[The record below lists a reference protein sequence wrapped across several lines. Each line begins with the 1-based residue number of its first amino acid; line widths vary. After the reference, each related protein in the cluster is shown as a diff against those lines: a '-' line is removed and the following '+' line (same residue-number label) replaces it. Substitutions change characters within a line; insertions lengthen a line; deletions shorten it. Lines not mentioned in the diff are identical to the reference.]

1 MASEISV
8 SLLSILDQLLPV
20 LEEIE
25 GTSQRFKES
34 LAILQGIQS
43 TQFVDDLARTRLN
56 DESCAIVFH
65 RLATC
70 LDEARILKS
79 DYLSEAFN
87 ILADASRKPEWR
99 YDLGKRKSRSKHAG
113 WPPNPKHESYGYSH
127 EQWLDIS
134 DTLAIMHFV
143 SYQTA
148 VLTTVVL
155 ECGGLELLLR
165 CANLKL
171 WPDTVTTALWNICA
185 ESEPEAGAAAES
197 ANEDDS
203 DMSTIACI
211 QLSLRSIREC
221 DDLNGMS
228 LLAGEIEDGRRHA
241 STIKDLLGLA
251 DAVTDGS
258 WKEMVAELLE
268 KATSGQYHIPPTGS
282 VKNIIPRGTRLIK
295 PDLRPQDFLSE
306 LLTGSGRRLA
316 MSHPECNCDVT
327 RAIAILLSQEEMQQE
342 LIREDLVST
351 FLEVPSWES
360 TASEHNAAGHKV
372 PRAMT
377 MVRQSLFKTIYDVSA
392 LAEFAA
398 RYAKVSECPR
408 LVSSCIDA
416 LGNVSNMRQTKVSVG
431 VIPATSACVVLANLT
446 KSTDFALFLVQHR
459 KVHLAIGLIL
469 RQREDSTTVFPALA
483 LLDRLAI
490 PPENKVAIVDGGII
504 SELLRFVNDFDV
516 QPMVQR
522 EAVSV
527 MRKAIIGFPKH
538 VSAIGVGIAANG
550 GSRTNSQ
557 LLERN
562 PEQSGLLAALNLFR
576 RTGDGD
582 IKTEV
587 GRLVVEVCRT
597 LRHSTR
603 GQPALDEGAVRQAL
617 GSADD
622 IASPIS
628 FLTIH
633 GPSQQV
639 RGEGWFGLAALSTW
653 EYGRPFVVDC
663 LADEAVQKGME
674 KALEGS
680 ERASCQNISL
690 MLTELRLFP
699 SHLVPK
705 PTRLFLESAASSVG
719 LPAMWPVMAPAA

>member
-1 MASEISV
+1 
-8 SLLSILDQLLPV
+8 
-20 LEEIE
+20 
-25 GTSQRFKES
+25 
-34 LAILQGIQS
+34 
-43 TQFVDDLARTRLN
+43 
-56 DESCAIVFH
+56 
-65 RLATC
+65 
-70 LDEARILKS
+70 
-79 DYLSEAFN
+79 
-87 ILADASRKPEWR
+87 
-99 YDLGKRKSRSKHAG
+99 
-113 WPPNPKHESYGYSH
+113 
-127 EQWLDIS
+127 
-134 DTLAIMHFV
+134 
-143 SYQTA
+143 
-148 VLTTVVL
+148 
-155 ECGGLELLLR
+155 
-165 CANLKL
+165 
-171 WPDTVTTALWNICA
+171 
-185 ESEPEAGAAAES
+185 
-197 ANEDDS
+197 
-203 DMSTIACI
+203 
-211 QLSLRSIREC
+211 
-221 DDLNGMS
+221 
-228 LLAGEIEDGRRHA
+228 
-241 STIKDLLGLA
+241 
-251 DAVTDGS
+251 
-258 WKEMVAELLE
+258 
-268 KATSGQYHIPPTGS
+268 
-282 VKNIIPRGTRLIK
+282 
-295 PDLRPQDFLSE
+295 
-306 LLTGSGRRLA
+306 
-316 MSHPECNCDVT
+316 MSHPECNYDVT

-360 TASEHNAAGHKV
+360 TASEHNNGAGDKV

-416 LGNVSNMRQTKVSVG
+416 LCNVSNMRQTKVSVG

-446 KSTDFALFLVQHR
+446 KSKDFALFLVQHR

-516 QPMVQR
+516 QPMVRR

-550 GSRTNSQ
+550 GTRTNGQ
-557 LLERN
+557 LLERT

-603 GQPALDEGAVRQAL
+603 GQSELAEGAVRQAL
-617 GSADD
+617 GGADD

-628 FLTIH
+628 YLTIH

-653 EYGRPFVVDC
+653 EYGRPFVMDC
-663 LADEAVQKGME
+663 LADEALQKEME

-705 PTRLFLESAASSVG
+705 PTRLFLESAASRVG